1 MTEQP
6 KIRAA
11 ITGVGAWVPPD
22 KLTNADLEKMVDTSD
37 EWITTRTGIKERRI
51 LKGEGKGISAMAVP
65 AVKVLLEKT
74 GVDPAEIDL
83 VICATVTPD
92 MIFPATANIIAHE
105 TGMTNAFGFDVE
117 AACSSF
123 LYSLTIARAYIEAGH
138 LRKVVVVGADKM
150 SAITDYQDRTTC
162 ILFGD
167 AAAAVLLEPRTDG
180 TGIIDTITRADGVG
194 IPYLYQK
201 AGGSKYP
208 PTFDTVCRREHYLHQ
223 EGRPVFKFA
232 VTKMAEA
239 VVEIMERNRLRAED
253 IAYLVP
259 HQANLRII
267 EATAKRMGIP
277 RERAMI
283 NIQRYGNTTNATI
296 PLALYEWER
305 RLRKGDNLILATFGG
320 GFTWGSIYLKWAY
333 DGDTVPTPSIETNVS
348 GLQNDES

>member
-1 MTEQP
+1 MSEAK

-51 LKGEGKGISAMAVP
+51 LKGEGKGISEMAIP

-74 GVDPAEIDL
+74 GTDPKEIDL

-92 MIFPATANIIAHE
+92 MIFPATANIVQHAV
-105 TGMTNAFGFDVE
+105 GMTNAFGFDVE

-138 LRKVVVVGADKM
+138 AKKVVVIGADKM
-150 SAITDYQDRTTC
+150 SAITNYEDRSTC

-167 AAAAVLLEPRTDG
+167 AAGAVLVEACDDG
-180 TGIIDTITRADGVG
+180 TGIIDARMYTDGVG

-208 PTFDTVCRREHYLHQ
+208 PTIETVTNKEHFLYQ

-232 VTKMAEA
+232 VTKMAE
-239 VVEIMERNRLRAED
+239 VVLEIMERNRLKSED

-267 EATAKRMGIP
+267 EATAHRMGIP

-283 NIQRYGNTTNATI
+283 NIYRYGNTTNATI
-296 PLALYEWER
+296 PLALYEWEHK
-305 RLRKGDNLILATFGG
+305 LRKGDNLILATFGG
-320 GFTWGSIYLKWAY
+320 GFTWGAMYMKWAY
-333 DGDTVPTPSIETNVS
+333 DGDKVPKPSIETNVV
-348 GLQNDES
+348 GLPEAQS

>member
-1 MTEQP
+1 MTQS
-6 KIRAA
+6 KQIRAA

-22 KLTNADLEKMVDTSD
+22 RLTNADLEQMVDTSD

-51 LKGEGKGISAMAVP
+51 LKGEGRGISAMAVP
-65 AVKVLLEKT
+65 AVQVLLEKT
-74 GVDPAEIDL
+74 GVDPRTIDL

-105 TGMTNAFGFDVE
+105 TGMVNAFGFDVE

-138 LRKVVVVGADKM
+138 LKKIVVVGADKM
-150 SAITDYQDRTTC
+150 SAITNYEDRTTC

-167 AAAAVLLEPRTDG
+167 AAGAVLIEPRNDG
-180 TGIIDTITRADGVG
+180 TGIIDAITRSDGVG

-208 PTFDTVCRREHYLHQ
+208 PTLETVRNREHFLHQ

-232 VTKMAEA
+232 VTKMADA
-239 VVEIMERNRLRAED
+239 VVEIMKRNSLTSED

-277 RERAMI
+277 RDRAMI

-296 PLALYEWER
+296 PLALYEWEH

-320 GFTWGSIYLKWAY
+320 GFTWGSIYLKWSY
-333 DGDTVPTPSIETNVS
+333 DGEHVPTPSIETNVS
-348 GLQNDES
+348 GLKVE